1 MAKKRSTNFQTRS
14 TSAASGV
21 DKAAAAAESHP
32 AHETTSSTCD
42 SGPGLAG
49 AAHGELAADA
59 AAFVRGSAA
68 TDAGVGGTASEIER
82 QAGRLVEWAR
92 QNGLLLAEGFFIDME
107 RYPHATA
114 EHEVFRRSV
123 DDRAVKRTYAG
134 TFGVTP
140 HGKGHQTAA
149 TPAFYLARLQLMNEV
164 FGAGLRLEGVA
175 LGQSL
180 LIGQSGEQ
188 QSIVVSQ
195 QWIRA
200 ANPDQPHPSEA
211 EIELFMR
218 SLGFEPLAGA
228 YFGWHR
234 ARDGVRVVDARV
246 DNFIKSADGVV
257 PIDLVVYRQP

>member
-1 MAKKRSTNFQTRS
+1 
-14 TSAASGV
+14 
-21 DKAAAAAESHP
+21 
-32 AHETTSSTCD
+32 
-42 SGPGLAG
+42 
-49 AAHGELAADA
+49 
-59 AAFVRGSAA
+59 
-68 TDAGVGGTASEIER
+68 
-82 QAGRLVEWAR
+82 
-92 QNGLLLAEGFFIDME
+92 LAEEFFTDME

-114 EHEVFRRSV
+114 EHEVFRRVV
-123 DDRAVKRTYAG
+123 DDRAIKRTYAG

-140 HGKGHQTAA
+140 HGKGHQIAA
-149 TPAFYLARLQLMNEV
+149 TPAFYLARLHLMNAV
-164 FGAGLRLEGVA
+164 FGAGMRLEGVT

-180 LIGQSGEQ
+180 LIGQQGEQ
-188 QSIVVSQ
+188 PSIVVSQ

-200 ANPDQPHPSEA
+200 ADPGRPHPSEA

-257 PIDLVVYRQP
+257 PIDLVVFRQP